1 MKCEPGATSRVP
13 NIKDVRY
20 ARLGCLDSWERKRK
34 LLLKSCMKSILGWNS
49 V

>member
-1 MKCEPGATSRVP
+1 MKCELVTTSSVP

-20 ARLGCLDSWERKRK
+20 VRLGCLDSWERKGNFF
-34 LLLKSCMKSILGWNS
+34 LKD